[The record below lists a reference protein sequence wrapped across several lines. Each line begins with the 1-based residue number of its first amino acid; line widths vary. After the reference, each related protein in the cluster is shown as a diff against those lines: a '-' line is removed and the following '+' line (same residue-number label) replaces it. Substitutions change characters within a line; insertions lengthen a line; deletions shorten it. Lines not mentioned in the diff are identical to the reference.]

1 MSTMTAHLDSAP
13 RSAFNPWIVAVAVVV
28 PTFME
33 LLDTTIAN
41 VALRYIA
48 GGLSAA
54 ETDSEWVITSYLA
67 ANALILTMSGW
78 LSIRLGRRNYF
89 LISIAVFTIASAL
102 CGMATSLPEIILFRA
117 LQGLAGGGLQP
128 CSQGVLL
135 DSFPREKQGAAMSV
149 FGMAALTGPVVGPTL
164 GGWLVVN
171 YDWRWIFYINIPI
184 GVLAFVSSY
193 FLVQDPDYLVEQRK
207 KANAQTFRFDVIG
220 LGLLAIAVSCWEIL
234 LSKGQEWD
242 WLWDPFG
249 RIQTLVILIVIGVF
263 AFVIR
268 EIRTKDPLIDLRV
281 VRERNLAASCVIL
294 FCAFGVLYGAS
305 IALPQMLQQLFN
317 YDALHAGYILSPGGI
332 SSISMLVIMGYLMGR
347 GMDARWPIMLG
358 LLLIAASNYWMAMLN
373 LDVSPWDFIAPRLV
387 LTAGLGLIFSP
398 INVAALLY
406 TPQASRPSAIALISL
421 LRNEGGSVGTSLFQ
435 TLVQRREQ
443 FHSSRLNDNLDSLNP
458 KVVDFL
464 AVGQDIYH
472 YNGSGAS
479 VAHDMALQSLS
490 DLRFQ
495 QAASL
500 AYFDVFWL
508 AALLGVALVPLIL
521 LMKKSVAQKQNAV
534 TSES

>member
-1 MSTMTAHLDSAP
+1 MPKISTQVNSTSPLTM
-13 RSAFNPWIVAVAVVV
+13 NPWIVAVAVVV

-67 ANALILTMSGW
+67 ANALVLTVSGW

-102 CGMATSLPEIILFRA
+102 CGMATSLPEIILYRA

-164 GGWLVVN
+164 GGWLVDN

-184 GVLAFVSSY
+184 GVLAFASAY
-193 FLVQDPDYLVEQRK
+193 FLVKDPDYLVEQRK
-207 KANAQTFRFDVIG
+207 KANGQTFRLDVIG

-249 RIQTLVILIVIGVF
+249 RIQVLVVMVAVGVIT
-263 AFVIR
+263 FVIR
-268 EIRTKDPLIDLRV
+268 ELRTKDPLIDLRV
-281 VRERNLAASCVIL
+281 IRERNLAAGCVIL
-294 FCAFGVLYGAS
+294 FCSFGVLYGAS

-317 YDALHAGYILSPGGI
+317 YDAIHAGYILSPGGI
-332 SSISMLVIMGYLMGR
+332 SSISMLIAMGYLLGR
-347 GMDARWPIMLG
+347 GVDARWPIMLG
-358 LLLIAASNYWMAMLN
+358 LLLMSASNFWMAMLD
-373 LDVSPWDFIAPRLV
+373 LGVSPWNLIAPRLV

-406 TPQASRPSAIALISL
+406 TPQESRPSAIALISL

-443 FHSSRLNDNLDSLNP
+443 FHSSRLNDNLDLLNP
-458 KVVDFL
+458 HVVDFL
-464 AVGQDIYH
+464 SAGRDSFHQAG
-472 YNGSGAS
+472 NGSGL
-479 VAHDMALQSLS
+479 AHDMALQSLS

-508 AALLGVALVPLIL
+508 AAVLGLVLVPLVL
-521 LMKKSVAQKQNAV
+521 LMKKSVTKK
-534 TSES
+534 